1 MRDVG
6 DGCRDVDGGSVP
18 VPGAPDPVSSPARR
32 SAYRPPSL
40 VLLDLQMTQGITG
53 GVLDGVHGVYFTSGG
68 RPA

>member
-6 DGCRDVDGGSVP
+6 DGYRDADGGSVP

-40 VLLDLQMTQGITG
+40 VLLDLHMTQGITG
-53 GVLDGVHGVYFTSGG
+53 GTADGAEGVYFTSGG
-68 RPA
+68 GPA